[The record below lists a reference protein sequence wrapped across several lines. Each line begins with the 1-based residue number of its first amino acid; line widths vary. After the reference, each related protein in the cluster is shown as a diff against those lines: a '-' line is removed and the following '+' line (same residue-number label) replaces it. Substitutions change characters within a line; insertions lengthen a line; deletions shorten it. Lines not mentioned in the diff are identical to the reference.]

1 MSMLLENKVCVIYG
15 AGGAIGGAMSRAF
28 AREGAR
34 VFLAGRTQAKLD
46 RVADDIRANGGR
58 ADTGVVDA
66 LDEKQ
71 VNAYVD
77 SVIATAGQIDVSV
90 NVIGIGDIQQ
100 SLMDITLEDFLQP
113 IMNAMRTQ
121 FLTSK
126 AAAQYMIPRKTGVIL
141 QFGGGGPQT
150 QPGLGGFKIALDAM
164 EGLRRQWSWE
174 LGEHGIRV
182 VTLKTG
188 GIGESIPA
196 DVPERDYILNQL
208 LPGTLLK
215 RLATLADVGNV
226 AAFLASDLAQT
237 ITATEVNI
245 SCGAMVD

>member
-1 MSMLLENKVCVIYG
+1 MMLENKVCVVYG
-15 AGGAIGGAMSRAF
+15 GGGSIGGAIARGF

-34 VFLAGRTQAKLD
+34 LFLAGRTQSKLD
-46 RVADDIRANGGR
+46 QVANDIRANGGQVE
-58 ADTGVVDA
+58 TSVVDA
-66 LDEKQ
+66 LDAAQ

-77 SVIATAGQIDVSV
+77 SVVKSAGRIDVSV
-90 NVIGIGDIQQ
+90 NVIGIGDVQQ
-100 SLMDITLEDFLQP
+100 PLMDITLEDFLQP
-113 IMNAMRTQ
+113 ISIAMRTQ
-121 FLTSK
+121 FLTTK
-126 AAAQYMIPRKTGVIL
+126 AAARHMIPHKSGVIL

-182 VTLKTG
+182 VTIKTG
-188 GIGESIPA
+188 GIGESIPLDA
-196 DVPERDYILNQL
+196 PEREHILDQL
-208 LPGTLLK
+208 LPTTLLK
-215 RLATLADVGNV
+215 RLATLTDVGNV
-226 AAFLASDLAQT
+226 AAFLASDLAQS

>member
-1 MSMLLENKVCVIYG
+1 MLLENKVCVVYG
-15 AGGAIGGAMSRAF
+15 GGGSIGGAIVRGF

-34 VFLAGRTQAKLD
+34 VFLAGRTQSKLD
-46 RVADDIRANGGR
+46 AVANDIRAKGGR
-58 ADTGVVDA
+58 AETAIVDA

-71 VNAYVD
+71 VAAYVD
-77 SVIATAGQIDVSV
+77 SVVKAAGQIDVSV
-90 NVIGIGDIQQ
+90 NVIGVGDVQKL
-100 SLMDITLEDFLQP
+100 LMDISLSDFLQP
-113 IMNAMRTQ
+113 IHNAMQTQ
-121 FLTSK
+121 FLTTK
-126 AAAQYMIPRKTGVIL
+126 AAARHMIPRKAGVIL

-182 VTLKTG
+182 VTLRTG
-188 GIGESIPA
+188 GIGESIPL
-196 DVPERDYILNQL
+196 DTPEREHILNNL

-226 AAFLASDLAQT
+226 AAFLASDLAQS

-245 SCGAMVD
+245 SCGAIVD

>member
-1 MSMLLENKVCVIYG
+1 MLLENKVCVIYG
-15 AGGAIGGAMSRAF
+15 AGGSIGGAIARGF

-34 VFLAGRTQAKLD
+34 VFLAGRTQSKLD
-46 RVADDIRANGGR
+46 QVADDIRANGGR

-66 LDEKQ
+66 LDAMQ
-71 VNAYVD
+71 VTAYVD
-77 SVIATAGQIDVSV
+77 SVIDAAGQIDVSV
-90 NVIGIGDIQQ
+90 NVIGIGDVQQ
-100 SLMDITLEDFLQP
+100 PLMDISLEDFLQP

-121 FLTSK
+121 FLTIK
-126 AAAQYMIPRKTGVIL
+126 AVARYMIPRKTGVIL

-182 VTLKTG
+182 VPIKTG

-196 DVPERDYILNQL
+196 DFEGRQYIIDQL
-208 LPGTLLK
+208 LPPTLLK

-226 AAFLASDLAQT
+226 AAFLASDLAQS

-245 SCGAMVD
+245 SCGAIVD

>member
-1 MSMLLENKVCVIYG
+1 MLLENKVCVIYG
-15 AGGAIGGAMSRAF
+15 AGGAIGGAIARGF

-34 VFLAGRTQAKLD
+34 VFLAGRTQSKLD
-46 RVADDIRANGGR
+46 RGADEIHASGGR
-58 ADTGVVDA
+58 ADTALVDA
-66 LDEKQ
+66 LDERQ
-71 VNAYVD
+71 VTAYVD
-77 SVIATAGQIDVSV
+77 SVIDAAGQIDVSV
-90 NVIGIGDIQQ
+90 NVIGIGDVQQ
-100 SLMDITLEDFLQP
+100 PLMDITLEDFLQP

-126 AAAQYMIPRKTGVIL
+126 AAARHMIPRKRGVIL
-141 QFGGGGPQT
+141 QFGGDGPQT

-182 VTLKTG
+182 VTIKTG

-196 DVPERDYILNQL
+196 DLPERQYILDQL
-208 LPGTLLK
+208 LPSTLLK

-226 AAFLASDLAQT
+226 AAFLASDLAQS

-245 SCGAMVD
+245 SCGAIVD

>member
-1 MSMLLENKVCVIYG
+1 MLLENKVGIVYG
-15 AGGAIGGAMSRAF
+15 AGGSIGGAIARGF
-28 AREGAR
+28 AREGAW
-34 VFLAGRTQAKLD
+34 VFLAGRTLSKLD
-46 RVADDIRANGGR
+46 KVANDIRANGGR
-58 ADTGVVDA
+58 AETAVLDA

-71 VNAYVD
+71 VAAYVA
-77 SVIATAGQIDVSV
+77 SVVDAAGQIDASA
-90 NVIGIGDIQQ
+90 NVIGIGDVQQ
-100 SLMDITLEDFLQP
+100 LLMDISLGDFMQP

-121 FLTSK
+121 FLTTK
-126 AAAQYMIPRKTGVIL
+126 AAAPHMISRKTGVIL

-164 EGLRRQWSWE
+164 EGLRRQWAWE

-188 GIGESIPA
+188 GIVESIPA
-196 DVPERDYILNQL
+196 DLPERQHIIDQL
-208 LPGTLLK
+208 LPLTLLK
-215 RLATLADVGNV
+215 RSATLADVGNI

-245 SCGAMVD
+245 SCGAIVD

>member
-1 MSMLLENKVCVIYG
+1 MLLENKVCVIYG
-15 AGGAIGGAMSRAF
+15 AGGSIGGAMARGF

-34 VFLAGRTQAKLD
+34 VFLAGRTQSKLD
-46 RVADDIRANGGR
+46 SVANDIRANGGR
-58 ADTGVVDA
+58 ADTAIVDA

-71 VNAYVD
+71 VTAYVD
-77 SVIATAGQIDVSV
+77 SVIAAAGQIDVSV
-90 NVIGIGDIQQ
+90 NVIGIGDVQQ
-100 SLMDITLEDFLQP
+100 PLMDISLDDFLQP
-113 IMNAMRTQ
+113 VMIAMRTQ
-121 FLTSK
+121 FVTTK
-126 AAAQYMIPRKTGVIL
+126 AAARHMIPRKTGVIL

-196 DVPERDYILNQL
+196 DMPERDIILNQL
-208 LPGTLLK
+208 LPTTLLK

-226 AAFLASDLAQT
+226 AAFLASDLAQS

-245 SCGAMVD
+245 SCGAIVD